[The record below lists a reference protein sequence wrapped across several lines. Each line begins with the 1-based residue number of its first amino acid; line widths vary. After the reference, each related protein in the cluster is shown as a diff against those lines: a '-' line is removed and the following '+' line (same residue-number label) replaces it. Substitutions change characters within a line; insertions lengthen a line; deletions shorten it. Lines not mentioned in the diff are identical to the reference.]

1 MTAAADAGTR
11 LRRALSGTGD
21 DEGPVRAFRLA
32 RRTFLSGERVDMGP
46 LAAELGVDRA
56 TLFRWVGNRDQ
67 LLTEV
72 IWSLFLPTWRRALD
86 DATGTGGPRVVDA
99 LTRFTRDV
107 CASAPFRAHLRR
119 EPERALRLLTTRSA
133 DYQVRVTGAFAA
145 LLQDSGAALPLPVPD
160 TAYVLTRVA
169 ESFIYADLIAGA
181 EPDAAKAAV
190 VYAALLRCPAPHP
203 GEPHPGE
210 PPTGEPPTQEEP

>member
-1 MTAAADAGTR
+1 MTAGAAAGTR
-11 LRRALSGTGD
+11 LTRVLDGGAAV
-21 DEGPVRAFRLA
+21 DEGPMRAFRLA
-32 RRTFLSGERVDMGP
+32 RRTFLTGTRVDMGP

-72 IWSLFLPTWRRALD
+72 IWSLFVPTWRRAC
-86 DATGTGGPRVVDA
+86 AEAAGTGATRVVDA

-107 CASAPFRAHLRR
+107 CASAPFRTHLRR
-119 EPERALRLLTTRSA
+119 EPDRALRLLTTRAA
-133 DYQVRVTGAFAA
+133 DYQVRVTGAFAD
-145 LLQDSGAALPLPVPD
+145 LLAAGGAALPLPVPD

-190 VYAALLRCPAPHP
+190 VYAALLRCPAP
-203 GEPHPGE
+203 
-210 PPTGEPPTQEEP
+210 PTPEEP

>member
-1 MTAAADAGTR
+1 MTAAADPGTR
-11 LRRALSGTGD
+11 LRRALSGGVG
-21 DEGPVRAFRLA
+21 DEGPVRAFRQA
-32 RRTFLSGERVDMGP
+32 RRTFLAGVRVDMGP

-72 IWSLFLPTWRRALD
+72 IWSVFVPTWRRAVAEAEGD
-86 DATGTGGPRVVDA
+86 GAARVVDA
-99 LTRFTRDV
+99 LTRFTADV
-107 CASAPFRAHLRR
+107 CASAPFRVHLRR
-119 EPERALRLLTTRSA
+119 EPERALRLLTTRSG
-133 DYQVRVTGAFAA
+133 DYQVRVAGAFAG
-145 LLQDSGAALPLPVPD
+145 LLADSGAALPLPVPD

-190 VYAALLRCPAPHP
+190 VYAALLRCPIPPAA
-203 GEPHPGE
+203 
-210 PPTGEPPTQEEP
+210 PPTLEEP

>member
-1 MTAAADAGTR
+1 MTAGAAAGTR
-11 LRRALSGTGD
+11 LARALDGGAVV
-21 DEGPVRAFRLA
+21 DEGPLRAFRLA
-32 RRTFLSGERVDMGP
+32 RRTFLTGTRVDMGP

-72 IWSLFLPTWRRALD
+72 IWSLFVPTWRRAC
-86 DATGTGGPRVVDA
+86 AEAAGTGATRVVDA

-107 CASAPFRAHLRR
+107 CASAPFRTHLRR
-119 EPERALRLLTTRSA
+119 EPDRALRLLTTRAA
-133 DYQVRVTGAFAA
+133 DYQVRVTGAFAD
-145 LLQDSGAALPLPVPD
+145 LLAASGAALPLPVPD

-181 EPDAAKAAV
+181 EPDPAKAAV
-190 VYAALLRCPAPHP
+190 VYAALLRCPAPSP
-203 GEPHPGE
+203 APS
-210 PPTGEPPTQEEP
+210 PTPEEP

>member
-1 MTAAADAGTR
+1 MTAAADPGTR
-11 LRRALSGTGD
+11 LRRALSGGAD

-32 RRTFLSGERVDMGP
+32 RRTFLAGERVDMGP
-46 LAAELGVDRA
+46 LAAGAGVDRA

-72 IWSLFLPTWRRALD
+72 IWSLFVPTWRHAVQQ
-86 DATGTGGPRVVDA
+86 AAGEGAARVVDA
-99 LTRFTRDV
+99 LTRFTADV

-145 LLQDSGAALPLPVPD
+145 LLADSGAVLPLPVPD

-190 VYAALLRCPAPHP
+190 VYAALLRCPAPTP
-203 GEPHPGE
+203 
-210 PPTGEPPTQEEP
+210 QEEP